1 MDFVDMPSLDPSE
14 ELVRITGLLQ
24 HMLNHPTEKDRE
36 FVLAFIKTSTEISEP
51 MKRILLKGIDELGPQ
66 APKDDNYRYNY
77 SLNENLEYNG
87 SMYYKNDIYM
97 FFDLSKCI
105 KSYYL

>member
-36 FVLAFIKTSTEISEP
+36 FVLAFIKTSTEISDP

-77 SLNENLEYNG
+77 SLNESIKKE
-87 SMYYKNDIYM
+87 
-97 FFDLSKCI
+97 FDRFI
-105 KSYYL
+105 K

>member
-1 MDFVDMPSLDPSE
+1 MPSLDPSE

-36 FVLAFIKTSTEISEP
+36 FVLAYIKTSTEISDP

-77 SLNENLEYNG
+77 SLNESIKKE
-87 SMYYKNDIYM
+87 
-97 FFDLSKCI
+97 FDRFI
-105 KSYYL
+105 K

>member
-36 FVLAFIKTSTEISEP
+36 FVLAYIKTSTEISDP

-77 SLNENLEYNG
+77 SLNESIKKE
-87 SMYYKNDIYM
+87 
-97 FFDLSKCI
+97 FDRFI
-105 KSYYL
+105 K